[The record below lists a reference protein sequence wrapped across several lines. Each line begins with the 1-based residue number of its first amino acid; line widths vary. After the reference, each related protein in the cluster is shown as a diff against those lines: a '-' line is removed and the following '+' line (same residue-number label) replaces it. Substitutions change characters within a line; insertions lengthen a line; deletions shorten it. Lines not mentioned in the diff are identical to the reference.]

1 MTTMMNLTMISI
13 LNFIYIE
20 IQCNGQF
27 VTLNILTYISGIIG
41 STTFSQNDIL
51 SQQHKETGWIYY
63 LWIFPNYAK
72 KTPVLKKD
80 KLNFD
85 IPESK

>member
-1 MTTMMNLTMISI
+1 M
-13 LNFIYIE
+13 
-20 IQCNGQF
+20 QF
-27 VTLNILTYISGIIG
+27 VTLNNLTYISGIIG

-51 SQQHKETGWIYY
+51 TEYHKETVWVYY
-63 LWIFPNYAK
+63 LWIFTNYVK

-80 KLNFD
+80 KQNFD

>member
-1 MTTMMNLTMISI
+1 M
-13 LNFIYIE
+13 
-20 IQCNGQF
+20 QF

-51 SQQHKETGWIYY
+51 TEQQTRI
-63 LWIFPNYAK
+63 K
-72 KTPVLKKD
+72 KKKD
-80 KLNFD
+80 KQNFD

>member
-1 MTTMMNLTMISI
+1 M
-13 LNFIYIE
+13 
-20 IQCNGQF
+20 QF

-51 SQQHKETGWIYY
+51 TEQQTRT
-63 LWIFPNYAK
+63 K
-72 KTPVLKKD
+72 KKKN
-80 KLNFD
+80 KQNFD